1 MTAKKVAPEPVE
13 IPRLNAAA
21 AKSLDTITRAVVSA
35 GFEAVKLTYLS
46 RSWKDLGYASF
57 EAWAAGMPKYQ
68 LTRDE
73 RKALVTE
80 LDGLGMTQRQ
90 IASTVGAGKSQVNRD
105 LVPNGPEP
113 DPDRAQDDAPLVPNG
128 TTEEPDHA
136 QSEASVG
143 ASAPTEPPIRAQ
155 DDAPIEADAP
165 PKPTLVPDAKP
176 DLHEAAAAI
185 PETDKGFRSTVDQVL
200 AMLIWLDPENN
211 RPITE
216 VKISEA
222 RRILDR
228 IEELRQEWLPYIG
241 ATKIKE
247 MP

>member
-1 MTAKKVAPEPVE
+1 MHDLTKPEARRRTSPAPVE

-90 IASTVGAGKSQVNRD
+90 IAATVGAGQKTVSRD
-105 LVPNGPEP
+105 LAPVESSDSTPKS
-113 DPDRAQDDAPLVPNG
+113 DRAQDEAPVESN
-128 TTEEPDHA
+128 
-136 QSEASVG
+136 G
-143 ASAPTEPPIRAQ
+143 ASDPPGAALDPKEGTPTPI
-155 DDAPIEADAP
+155 PEV
-165 PKPTLVPDAKP
+165 KPTLVPDAQP
-176 DLHEAAAAI
+176 DLHQAAAGI

-211 RPITE
+211 QPITK

-241 ATKIKE
+241 VTKIKE